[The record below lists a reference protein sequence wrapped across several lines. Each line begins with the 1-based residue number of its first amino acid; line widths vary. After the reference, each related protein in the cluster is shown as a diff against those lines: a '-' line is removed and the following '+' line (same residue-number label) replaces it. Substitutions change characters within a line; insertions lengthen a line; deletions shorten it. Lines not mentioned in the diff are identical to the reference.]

1 MRYRWIDPHGSSFS
15 ASHEGQ
21 LEDHVPKGGRV
32 LALGCG
38 NSALSEVVSAPEHG
52 AEADRA
58 APRGGSRRDGSQAGF
73 CAQEMFLRGWPSITS
88 VDFSELS
95 VSQARARAAARG
107 LGDKLDY
114 LVPPRARSGQPGHS

>member
-38 NSALSEVVSAPEHG
+38 NSALSEVVSAPGHG
-52 AEADRA
+52 AEAHRA

-73 CAQEMFLRGWPSITS
+73 CAQEMFLQGWPSITS
-88 VDFSELS
+88 IDFSELS
-95 VSQARARAAARG
+95 V
-107 LGDKLDY
+107 
-114 LVPPRARSGQPGHS
+114 PPPLPPVLTGRVSSIPPY